1 MKRAVLVLAIIIT
14 AIPIVSAAL
23 AQSGDRY
30 DLTWNSI
37 DGGATFSSGGS
48 YALGDTIG
56 QPDAGVMHGGS
67 FTLVGGFW
75 GGIIASYTTYL
86 PLVLKNV

>member
-1 MKRAVLVLAIIIT
+1 MKRVGLALIIII
-14 AIPIVSAAL
+14 AISIVSVAL
-23 AQSGDRY
+23 AYSGNNY
-30 DLTWNSI
+30 DLSWNSI
-37 DGGATFSSGGS
+37 DGGGGTSSGGP
-48 YALGDTIG
+48 YQLGGTIG

-75 GGIIASYTTYL
+75 GGIIAGYNTYL